1 METSLKDVIDT
12 GQQQKGGGTVPPGS
26 QGNQG
31 VTFDLSGIK
40 TQLEADKAIEAYLLS
55 TGLTRD
61 SREFADQSLQL
72 RNDNNVASLPLR

>member
-12 GQQQKGGGTVPPGS
+12 GQQQKGGGTIPPGS

-31 VTFDLSGIK
+31 GTFDLSGIK

-61 SREFADQSLQL
+61 SREFAGQSLQL